1 MSDETC
7 VKIEIIKA
15 IPFFGEGD
23 SLETRLR
30 NMSLRGFPD
39 VKIYENATFEYKFF
53 NSSQI
58 VNELHTPQL
67 RVYRTHLNKLE
78 QLNKL
83 FLEKRI
89 NILNLDYAYDYVAF
103 DSQGNQTEW
112 TILPP
117 VTETFEIPKN
127 SKGQMDYSSLI
138 GSKLSKSLKEKG
150 LGFNQEV
157 LDLPYPNSGEPL
169 DLINDGSHRI
179 HYGFENSGIK
189 ILNVSGVTP
198 GFPYY
203 AAPQKYKI
211 KVFNTRDEAL
221 TEPETKV
228 HIVEAPGHKDL
239 YRLFPSGGI
248 MSGSVRSDKKIAN

>member
-7 VKIEIIKA
+7 VKIEILKT

-30 NMSLRGFPD
+30 NVSLRGFPD
-39 VKIYENATFEYKFF
+39 VKIYENASFKYEFL

-58 VNELHTPQL
+58 FDKIHTPQPSI
-67 RVYRTHLNKLE
+67 YMTHLKKIDS
-78 QLNKL
+78 LNKL
-83 FLEKRI
+83 FLEKGI
-89 NILNLDYAYDYVAF
+89 NILNLDKVYDYVAF

-117 VTETFEIPKN
+117 IIETFEIPKN

-138 GSKLSKSLKEKG
+138 GSKLLESLKEKE

-169 DLINDGSHRI
+169 DLINDGSHRV
-179 HYGFENSGIK
+179 HYGFEKNGVK
-189 ILNVSGVTP
+189 ILKVTGMTP

-203 AAPQKYKI
+203 AAPQKYNKI
-211 KVFNTRDEAL
+211 KVHKIRDDS
-221 TEPETKV
+221 TIETKIHV
-228 HIVEAPGHKDL
+228 VDAPGHKDL

-248 MSGSVRSDKKIAN
+248 MSGSVRSDKKLKN